1 MSVTVLAVSISAT
14 INTTSTM
21 LINPSP
27 FMSAAHSSS
36 AEALS
41 KDREVN
47 VELYIKR
54 WEKGLDLWTGKP
66 LAGDGLRDLKGQKEI
81 HKRFSNRDN
90 AKRKR
95 VAQAIKKVGVV
106 RSKVRAYCEEH
117 FQFSP
122 SSNLISE
129 IVTEIKSSNN

>member
-1 MSVTVLAVSISAT
+1 MDMSFHRVGTQSK
-14 INTTSTM
+14 STYIQGVGIRG
-21 LINPSP
+21 LDEGD
-27 FMSAAHSSS
+27 SSS

-66 LAGDGLRDLKGQKEI
+66 LVGDGLRDWKGQKEI

-90 AKRKR
+90 TKRKR
-95 VAQAIKKVGVV
+95 VAQAIKKVGIV

>member
-1 MSVTVLAVSISAT
+1 MDTLFRHIGT
-14 INTTSTM
+14 QPKSTY
-21 LINPSP
+21 IQGGVRGFDDGEDSP
-27 FMSAAHSSS
+27 V
-36 AEALS
+36 EALS
-41 KDREVN
+41 KDREIN
-47 VELYIKR
+47 IKLYVKR

-66 LAGDGLRDLKGQKEI
+66 LAGEGLRDWKGQKKI

-90 AKRKR
+90 TKRRR

-129 IVTEIKSSNN
+129 IVTEIKNSNN